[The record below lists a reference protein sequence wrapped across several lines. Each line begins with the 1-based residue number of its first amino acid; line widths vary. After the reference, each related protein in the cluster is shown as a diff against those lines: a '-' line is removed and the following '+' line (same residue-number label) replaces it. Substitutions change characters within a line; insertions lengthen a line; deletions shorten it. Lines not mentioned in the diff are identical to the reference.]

1 MRTAFF
7 LLMFTS
13 IFTLNSNSQ
22 AIAEDFTLNDCNG
35 NSVSLYPILDQGKVV
50 VLIYEHQCGSCV
62 TGSKRVQNVI
72 NNFFSTN
79 PNVQVMYLDNGGFS
93 CSAIATWIS
102 NNGLLPG
109 LSFMYS
115 SDYASP
121 YGSGMPIIAI
131 AGGSLHHL
139 FFSSISL
146 TTSTEAAI
154 KNGIDQALYEIS
166 NSVPIN
172 TVKVFS
178 YKVYPN
184 PAVSQLNVDFESDLS
199 QDIKIQILDT
209 KGNVV
214 VDFLPVNLQMGSNK
228 INLPLKDVSS
238 GIYIFKLISKDGISQ
253 QELVITK

>member
-1 MRTAFF
+1 MRTIFF

-13 IFTLNSNSQ
+13 FLSLNSNAQ
-22 AIAEDFTLNDCNG
+22 AIAEDFTLTDCNG
-35 NSVSLYPILDQGKVV
+35 NSVSLYPILNQGKVV

-72 NNFFSTN
+72 NNYFSTN
-79 PNVQVMYLDNGGFS
+79 PNVQVMYLDNGGFN

-131 AGGSLHHL
+131 AGGASHHL

-154 KNGIDQALYEIS
+154 KTGIDQALYEIS
-166 NSVPIN
+166 NSVPTN
-172 TVKVFS
+172 TIKESS

-184 PAVSQLNVDFESDLS
+184 PAINQLNIDFESAVN
-199 QDIKIQILDT
+199 QDVNIQILDT

-214 VDFLPVNLQMGSNK
+214 EEYLPLNVQLGSNK
-228 INLPLKDVSS
+228 INLPLKDISS
-238 GIYIFKLISKDGISQ
+238 GIYIFKLISKDVISQ